1 MKKITLC
8 AIALMASATSFAQ
21 TTLWNGEENLIN
33 DEYHIASFWK
43 DGTPELVENPE
54 KDGINTSAHCIKFT
68 MTNDNKVVKLPFKD
82 WIQPSMNGSKRI
94 SLMIKKAGENVDV
107 KEDVMVELSDPTN
120 GGEGYW
126 KKQVV
131 EYTGGGKWQ
140 KLVFDYTANGDFDY
154 PGVMTITAQN
164 GIVFNNHDVY
174 IDNIVIEDAPRIN
187 GQLLYKYN
195 GMISGNVTLTGAWM
209 KVSSTKADGLLEEN
223 TYDDYVEFNSKADA
237 TLTSVDLREAQASDV
252 DVNQFFYKNPNTIVY
267 AKEAYNHANV
277 VAKQKF
283 TNANNEEVT
292 DLYAKNGLV
301 LADVDANANAY
312 AFSCP
317 YAFTAANVKLTRTV
331 REGINSFVLPFYVGA
346 SDLGA
351 EALATF
357 NKNKEA
363 DGKSVFFTKFDHADA
378 NVPFITVGLK
388 DAAENKEFT
397 FFGNQK
403 LVEAT
408 PASFDGAF
416 KGVYAPQSAENLY
429 GIDADGKLHKG
440 GASATI
446 NAFHA
451 YYQPA
456 ANASVPAKIS
466 FDGEATGINAV
477 TTTSTSANGAVYDLS
492 GRRVAANLAAAKLA
506 KGIYVVNGK
515 KVAVK

>member
-21 TTLWNGEENLIN
+21 TILWNGEEENLKN

-43 DGTPELVENPE
+43 DGTPELVDNPE
-54 KDGINTSAHCIKFT
+54 TDGINTSAHCIKFR
-68 MTNDNKVVKLPFKD
+68 MTNDNKVVKLPFKE
-82 WIQPSMNGSKRI
+82 WFQESMNGSKRI
-94 SLMIKKAGENVDV
+94 SLMIRKSV
-107 KEDVMVELSDPTN
+107 KENVMVELSDPTN

-131 EYTGGGKWQ
+131 EYTGDGHWQ
-140 KLVFDYTANGDFDY
+140 KLVFDYSTNGDFDY
-154 PGVMTITAQN
+154 PGVMTITAQT
-164 GIVFNNHDVY
+164 GEVTGEQEVF

-187 GQLLYKYN
+187 GKLFSDYN
-195 GMISGNVTLTGAWM
+195 DENKLTGNVKLTGAWM
-209 KVSSTKADGLLEEN
+209 KGKSINADADWKEN
-223 TYDDYVEFNSKADA
+223 TYNDYEYFYAHADGI
-237 TLTSVDLREAQASDV
+237 TSVDLREAQASNV
-252 DVNQFFYKNPNTIVY
+252 DVNQFFKNPNTIVY
-267 AKEAYNHANV
+267 AKDTYGEHDNV
-277 VAKQKF
+277 VVGGKASK
-283 TNANNEEVT
+283 
-292 DLYAKNGLV
+292 LV
-301 LADVDANANAY
+301 LSDADADANAI

-317 YAFTAANVKLTRTV
+317 EPFTAANVKLTRTV

-363 DGKSVFFTKFDHADA
+363 DGNSVFFTKVDHVDA
-378 NVPFITVGLK
+378 NIPFITVKLTN
-388 DAAENKEFT
+388 AAENKVFD

-403 LVEAT
+403 LVKAT
-408 PASFDGAF
+408 TTVSFDDAF
-416 KGVYAPQSAENLY
+416 KGVYAPKSAEGLY
-429 GIDADGKLHKG
+429 GIDGNGNLHKG
-440 GASATI
+440 GESAKI

-451 YYQPA
+451 YYQGTPA
-456 ANASVPAKIS
+456 SAKIS
-466 FDGEATGINAV
+466 FEGEATGINAV

-492 GRRVAANLAAAKLA
+492 GRRVAASLAAAKLA